1 MFFEGE
7 LIRSAEANLAIV
19 QEIYTYFGQGNVA
32 GILEHFLD
40 AIEFNSHYP
49 TNVPYGGVWQ
59 GKEGFVK
66 FLEAI
71 EGSIQVSNFQISKLI
86 VQDDTVVALGFEEFT
101 VKATESACHNEWVHV
116 WTLADAKVVKV
127 RTYNDTAAVSSA
139 F

>member
-1 MFFEGE
+1 MM
-7 LIRSAEANLAIV
+7 SAEANLAIV

-71 EGSIQVSNFQISKLI
+71 EGSIQVSNFHISQFI
-86 VQDDTVVALGFEEFT
+86 AQDDTVVALGFEEFT
-101 VKATESACHNEWVHV
+101 VKATESARHNEWAHV
-116 WTLADAKVVKV
+116 WTLADGKVVKV
-127 RTYNDTAAVSSA
+127 LTYNDTAAVSSA